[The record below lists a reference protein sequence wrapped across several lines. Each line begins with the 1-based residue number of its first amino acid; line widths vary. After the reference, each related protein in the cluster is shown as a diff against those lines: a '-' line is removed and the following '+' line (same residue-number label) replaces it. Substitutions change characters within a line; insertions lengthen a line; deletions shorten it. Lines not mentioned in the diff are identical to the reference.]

1 MLTFLK
7 LLYRA
12 LLALCVVT
20 FALVMFLFFL
30 GWKP

>member
-1 MLTFLK
+1 MLKFL
-7 LLYRA
+7 LFLYHA
-12 LLALCVVT
+12 LMALCVAT